1 MPFYAVHQGF
11 YEGVQT
17 RLDLLRHTCMS
28 QGLEYVVIDSATCDY
43 THLPTL
49 TKKDVLFQVSLGS
62 QTLLSLLLNPHVTT
76 PYIVNP
82 ELSFITSTVQWSILH
97 DKAGLSAP
105 KTIYSLTS
113 DRNLLKRYVDYLGG
127 FPIVIKK
134 IGGSRGIGTM
144 KVEGWHG
151 LLSLADYLVTTADT
165 FIMREFI
172 SGDYGVRAIT
182 LSGTILKASKFFY
195 QENDFRNAAV
205 LSNCKY
211 ESINLDLQGSDL
223 CIRALQVANLEFA
236 GVDLIFD
243 DKDVPHLLEVNY
255 PTGFQSFLDDPQ
267 PVLSR
272 LVSHL
277 KRKSES

>member
-1 MPFYAVHQGF
+1 MPFYAVHEGL

-17 RLDLLRHTCMS
+17 RLDLLRQACLNHDF
-28 QGLEYVVIDSATCDY
+28 EYVVIDSASCDY
-43 THLPTL
+43 SDLPTL
-49 TKKDVLFQVSLGS
+49 TKRDVLFQVSSGS

-82 ELSFITSTVQWSILH
+82 ELNFITSTVQWSVLH
-97 DKAGLSAP
+97 HKAGLVSP
-105 KTIYSLTS
+105 KTIYSLTN

-127 FPIVIKK
+127 FPLIIKK

-165 FIMREFI
+165 FIMRAFI
-172 SGDYGVRAIT
+172 SGDYGVRAII
-182 LSGTILKASKFFY
+182 LNGTILKASKFFY

-205 LSNCKY
+205 LSNCRY
-211 ESINLDLQGSDL
+211 ESFKLDSQGSEL
-223 CIRALQVANLEFA
+223 CARALQVANLEFA

-243 DKDVPHLLEVNY
+243 DEDTPHLLEVNY
-255 PTGFQSFLDDPQ
+255 PTGFQSFMDDPQ

-272 LVSHL
+272 LVSYL
-277 KRKSES
+277 KHKSEK

>member
-1 MPFYAVHQGF
+1 MRFYAVHEGF

-17 RLDLLRHTCMS
+17 RLDLLRQACMNH
-28 QGLEYVVIDSATCDY
+28 GFEYVVINSAACDY
-43 THLPTL
+43 SDLPTL
-49 TKKDVLFQVSLGS
+49 SKKDVLFQVSSGS

-82 ELSFITSTVQWSILH
+82 DLNFITSTVQWSILH
-97 DKAGLSAP
+97 DKAGLEAP
-105 KTIYSLTS
+105 RTIYSLS
-113 DRNLLKRYVDYLGG
+113 NDRSLLKRYVDYLGG
-127 FPIVIKK
+127 FPLVIKK
-134 IGGSRGIGTM
+134 IGGSRGIGTI

-151 LLSLADYLVTTADT
+151 LLSLADYLVTTDDT

-182 LSGTILKASKFFY
+182 LNGTILKASKFFC

-211 ESINLDLQGSDL
+211 ESFNLDLRGSEL
-223 CIRALQVANLEFA
+223 CCRALRVANLEFA
-236 GVDLIFD
+236 GVDLIVD
-243 DKDVPHLLEVNY
+243 NKGEPHLLEINY
-255 PTGFQSFLDDPQ
+255 PTGFQSFLDDPE